1 MIKRPIRLERSP
13 FHKHRNMTAP
23 RDSETVQAQISD
35 ELYKDFINFATA
47 YNIQHHVPKTKQ
59 GKVNKST
66 PLKHIINEFFN
77 NNALTYKCV
86 EHLHIIIAFNR
97 IDFKT
102 PFDTHV
108 ECAVIGYVEHPYKFT
123 KYKPF
128 TYVPDKYNKSRC
140 IYAVEDFN
148 EDTFDLLNLKTF
160 DREVLFNID
169 PSLHDDFEAVK
180 EQLQNMKEYEHID
193 FDDAQICMFNPNNYL
208 DIIHDG
214 VFVSKQAL
222 YEHEG
227 FIVIAD
233 PDDIYNH
240 DRIVARISWSYN
252 AGLFNLRFDVVN
264 LGVFHEDVIDKAYA
278 QAQVD
283 YMGISRGFIDRKA
296 GLKVSLKNSL
306 NKIEYYEEILE
317 KERERAETLQTLIDE
332 MGED

>member
-1 MIKRPIRLERSP
+1 MIKRQIKLERSP
-13 FHKHRNMTAP
+13 FHKQRDMTAP
-23 RDSETVQAQISD
+23 RGSQPVQAQLSP
-35 ELYKDFINFATA
+35 ELYREFINFAIA
-47 YNIQHHVPKTKQ
+47 YNTINKVPKTKQ
-59 GKVNKST
+59 GTVNKST
-66 PLKHIINEFFN
+66 PLKHIIKEYFD
-77 NNALTYKCV
+77 NNAFKYQYL
-86 EHLHIIIAFNR
+86 EHLHIIMAFNR
-97 IDFKT
+97 IDFQT
-102 PFDTHV
+102 PFDTAV
-108 ECAVIGYVEHPYKFT
+108 ECAVIGYVEHPHGKFT
-123 KYKPF
+123 KHKPF
-128 TYVPDKYNKSRC
+128 TYVPDKFNKSRC

-148 EDTFDLLNLKTF
+148 EDTFDLLNLKIF

-180 EQLQNMKEYEHID
+180 EQLQGLYDEID

-264 LGVFHEDVIDKAYA
+264 LAVFHEDVIDKAYA